1 MLLELITEPQ
11 QEFIAMF
18 VAFGL
23 LMALSYAIFYIY
35 IPIQNAK
42 NKRKQQDQQAAKER
56 DEIDRI
62 FDEAPTGFI
71 RSHQQSIKSLR

>member
-1 MLLELITEPQ
+1 MNEPQ
-11 QEFIAMF
+11 QEFMA
-18 VAFGL
+18 AFSTAAL
-23 LMALSYAIFYIY
+23 LFALAYAIFYIY

-42 NKRKQQDQQAAKER
+42 NKRKQQAIKEEKER

-71 RSHQQSIKSLR
+71 YSRKQSIKSLG